1 MAQDVTKDR
10 NLYIGGS
17 DIPTI
22 MGINPFKTRF
32 DLLLE
37 KAGLLE
43 NEFEGNA
50 YTEYGNILEPKIRAY
65 INNKVANPFY
75 EDKKIIDDVRCHV
88 DGFNKIDEILE
99 IKTTSQKHET
109 VDEYLAYLVQL
120 LFYMSNYQVPKGRL
134 AVYNRPANFD
144 ETFDETRLQEF
155 DNIKIEDYRE
165 LEKRIW
171 QAVDQFRIDLEK
183 VKENP
188 FITEEELQPKELIL
202 LSNKIAE
209 FELKMADF
217 KELEKQYKATKEKL
231 YEEMDK
237 HGIKKWTTNTGIQIT
252 KVEGS
257 QDTTT
262 KEIVFNSDKF
272 KEDFPDMYHQYEEEQ
287 EITKKGRA
295 GYVKITLPKK

>member
-1 MAQDVTKDR
+1 MAQNVTEDR

-17 DIPTI
+17 DIPII
-22 MGINPFKTRF
+22 MGISPFKTRF

-37 KAGLLE
+37 KAGYKE
-43 NEFEGNA
+43 DTFQGNK
-50 YTEYGNILEPKIRAY
+50 YTEYGNIMEPQIRAY
-65 INNKVANPFY
+65 ENTKRKKPFK

-88 DGFNKIDEILE
+88 DGFDGENEILE
-99 IKTTSQKHET
+99 IKTTSQMHDN
-109 VDEYLAYLVQL
+109 VDEYKIYLVQL
-120 LFYMSNYQVPKGRL
+120 LFYMDNYQVKKGKL
-134 AVYNRPANFD
+134 DVYDRPEDFD
-144 ETFDETRLQEF
+144 ETFDEARLQQHS
-155 DNIKIEDYRE
+155 IKLSDYKDL
-165 LEKRIW
+165 LEEIW
-171 QAVDQFRIDLEK
+171 QAVEQFRIDLKK

-188 FITEEELQPKELIL
+188 FITEEELQPKELIT
-202 LSNKIAE
+202 LSNQIAE
-209 FELKMADF
+209 FELKMTDF
-217 KELEKQYKATKEKL
+217 KELEKQYKAVKDKL
-231 YEEMDK
+231 FEEMEK